1 MGVASVPSHRPSASI
16 GLRASCISCMEI
28 ESLWVLPSMVLRLKE
43 DVLMEDQIIFDLAVD
58 ALSLVVN
65 VCW

>member
-1 MGVASVPSHRPSASI
+1 
-16 GLRASCISCMEI
+16 MEI